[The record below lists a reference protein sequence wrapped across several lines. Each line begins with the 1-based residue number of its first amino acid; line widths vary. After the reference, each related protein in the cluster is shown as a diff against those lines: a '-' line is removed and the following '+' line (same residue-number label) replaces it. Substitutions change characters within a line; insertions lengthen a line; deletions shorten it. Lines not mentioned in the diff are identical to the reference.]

1 MCPPPGVATRP
12 RAARATTGFARPG
25 PGSPRTQRARKGV
38 RMAQISNSQQ
48 LFEQKLG
55 TALGAE
61 RKVLTMLKTMEQ
73 KAQSSELKDGFA
85 RHREETEGQIR
96 NLEQALESIGGP
108 STAHQDPVADGIAQH
123 AEQMLG
129 KVDDSLVDAVLAGG
143 AAETEHHEIAVY
155 EGLITMAEAMGA
167 DDVVSLLQENLDQ
180 EQRTLSEIE
189 SATQRLSQQL
199 AQASA

>member
-1 MCPPPGVATRP
+1 
-12 RAARATTGFARPG
+12 
-25 PGSPRTQRARKGV
+25 
-38 RMAQISNSQQ
+38 MAQISNSQQ

-108 STAHQDPVADGIAQH
+108 STAHQDPVADGIAKH

>member
-1 MCPPPGVATRP
+1 
-12 RAARATTGFARPG
+12 
-25 PGSPRTQRARKGV
+25 
-38 RMAQISNSQQ
+38 
-48 LFEQKLG
+48 
-55 TALGAE
+55 
-61 RKVLTMLKTMEQ
+61 MLKTMEQ

-129 KVDDSLVDAVLAGG
+129 KVDDTLVDAVLAGG

-167 DDVVSLLQENLDQ
+167 DDVVALLQENLDQ

>member
-1 MCPPPGVATRP
+1 
-12 RAARATTGFARPG
+12 
-25 PGSPRTQRARKGV
+25 
-38 RMAQISNSQQ
+38 MAQISNPQK
-48 LFEQKLG
+48 LFEHKLG

-61 RKVLTMLKTMEQ
+61 RKVLTMLGMMEQ
-73 KAQSSELKDGFA
+73 KAQASELKQGFA

-96 NLEQALESIGGP
+96 NLEQALESIGGA

-129 KVDDSLVDAVLAGG
+129 RVDESLADAVLAGG

-167 DDVVSLLQENLDQ
+167 DDVVPLLQENLEQ
-180 EQRTLSEIE
+180 EQRTLQEVE
-189 SATQRLSQQL
+189 AATQRLSQQL
-199 AQASA
+199 AQTSV

>member
-1 MCPPPGVATRP
+1 
-12 RAARATTGFARPG
+12 
-25 PGSPRTQRARKGV
+25 
-38 RMAQISNSQQ
+38 MAQISNSQQ

-61 RKVLTMLKTMEQ
+61 KKVLTMLKTMEQ
-73 KAQSSELKDGFA
+73 KAQSSELRDGFA
-85 RHREETEGQIR
+85 RHRQETEGQIR
-96 NLEQALESIGGP
+96 NLEQALESIGGS

-129 KVDDSLVDAVLAGG
+129 KVDDTLVDAVLAGG

-180 EQRTLSEIE
+180 EQRTLSDIE